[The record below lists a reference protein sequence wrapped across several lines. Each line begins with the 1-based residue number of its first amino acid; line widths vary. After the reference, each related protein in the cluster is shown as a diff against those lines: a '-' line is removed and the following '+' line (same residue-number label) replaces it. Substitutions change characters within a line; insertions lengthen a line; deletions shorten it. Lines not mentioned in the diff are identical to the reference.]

1 MLGCA
6 VTILGDARVC
16 QRGGCILMRVV
27 QGVPKEVGTY
37 HNSEGCV
44 GGQDFRAKVAKNG
57 QKWPQIAKIG
67 PKGPR

>member
-27 QGVPKEVGTY
+27 QGVPKQVATLIL
-37 HNSEGCV
+37 
-44 GGQDFRAKVAKNG
+44 RAALGDKILGLKWPKNG
-57 QKWPQIAKIG
+57 PQIAKIG

>member
-27 QGVPKEVGTY
+27 QGVPKQVATLILRAAYVGR
-37 HNSEGCV
+37 
-44 GGQDFRAKVAKNG
+44 QDFRAKVAKTG

>member
-27 QGVPKEVGTY
+27 QGVPKQVA
-37 HNSEGCV
+37 NIIL
-44 GGQDFRAKVAKNG
+44 RAAFGDKVLG
-57 QKWPQIAKIG
+57 PLWPKMVKSG
-67 PKGPR
+67 LK

>member
-6 VTILGDARVC
+6 VTILGDAGVC

-27 QGVPKEVGTY
+27 QGVPKQVATIILKAALGDK
-37 HNSEGCV
+37 V
-44 GGQDFRAKVAKNG
+44 FRAQVAKNG

-67 PKGPR
+67 PKGPK